1 MSMDWNGDG
10 KKDHVDRAID
20 YAIYNEVYGDDKNGG
35 NGKKTDGGD
44 GCGVIIGIALIIFI
58 ILLIF

>member
-10 KKDHVDRAID
+10 KKDYLDKAID
-20 YAIYNEVYGDDKNGG
+20 YAIYKEIYEDGD
-35 NGKKTDGGD
+35 NGKKPDGGD